1 MRLISTH
8 KVMTQHLGYHG
19 NLFGGQMLA
28 WLDEAGVAFASEIC
42 GTPRMVTVHMSEVL
56 FNAPARPT
64 QIIKI
69 YGEVEKMGNT
79 SVVLNLE
86 ARRHSV
92 YNGTQK
98 TVCSTRI
105 TFVRID
111 GDGEP
116 VPIPAEAK
124 RTYWKDEGDE
134 EDEDT
139 A

>member
-1 MRLISTH
+1 MDLISTH

-28 WLDEAGVAFASEIC
+28 WLDEAGVAFASEVC
-42 GTPRMVTVHMSEVL
+42 GTPQMVTVHMSEVR
-56 FNAPARPT
+56 FNAPVRPT

-69 YGEVEKMGNT
+69 YGKVEKMGT
-79 SVVLNLE
+79 SSVTLKLE

-98 TVCSTRI
+98 PVCSTQI

-111 GDGEP
+111 GDGEA
-116 VPIPAEAK
+116 VPIPDHLREK
-124 RTYWKDEGDE
+124 WFVKWEREKDE
-134 EDEDT
+134 
-139 A
+139 

>member
-1 MRLISTH
+1 MDLISTH

-28 WLDEAGVAFASEIC
+28 WIDEAGVAFASEVC
-42 GTPRMVTVHMSEVL
+42 GTPQMVTVHMSEVR
-56 FNAPARPT
+56 FNAPVRPT

-69 YGEVEKMGNT
+69 YGKIEKMGT
-79 SVVLNLE
+79 SSVTLKLE

-98 TVCSTRI
+98 TVCSTQI

-111 GDGEP
+111 GDGEA
-116 VPIPAEAK
+116 VPIPDHLREK
-124 RTYWKDEGDE
+124 WFVEWEREKDE
-134 EDEDT
+134 
-139 A
+139 